1 MRAKSIFAVPAGL
14 SDVDRQQRR
23 HALVRL
29 SLAWLAMMQVMM
41 FAWPGYLRHDGIPTD
56 ALETLDWAIVLMN
69 WASFALTVPVVLYSA
84 WPIWR
89 HAGDNLRHGRAGM
102 DVPVALGIVAAFIPS
117 VHATYTGHGEVYF
130 DSVTM
135 FVAFLLTARYLELCA
150 RQSYGGSAG
159 GLRHSRVEAR
169 RLSLGA
175 SADRLASRFVMIQV
189 LLALAA
195 AAAWAYIDPAH
206 SIPVM
211 VALLVMSCPCAMS
224 MAVPTAMARRTPRWR
239 RIRPCPTHLAG
250 AAGRGGPQG
259 APELAWLACMAS
271 ADDAAGAGRL
281 GHALAGG
288 HHHAAVLA
296 GGGLELLAAVA
307 PRLVRRISRRRAGIR
322 MTILYL
328 LLPLSLFV
336 LAIGVSLWWAV
347 FNGQY
352 DDTDSAGTAILRD
365 DDSGPG
371 SRGQAAA
378 ARCPRR
384 GLRSAAA
391 DMSDPV
397 GSRCF

>member
-14 SDVDRQQRR
+14 SDADRQQRR

-211 VALLVMSCPCAMS
+211 VALLVMSCPARCRW
-224 MAVPTAMARRTPRWR
+224 PCPRPWPRRTPRWR
-239 RIRPCPTHLAG
+239 RIRPCPT
-250 AAGRGGPQG
+250 RP
-259 APELAWLACMAS
+259 C
-271 ADDAAGAGRL
+271 
-281 GHALAGG
+281 
-288 HHHAAVLA
+288 
-296 GGGLELLAAVA
+296 
-307 PRLVRRISRRRAGIR
+307 RRCWTRRAARRARLARLYGI
-322 MTILYL
+322 
-328 LLPLSLFV
+328 
-336 LAIGVSLWWAV
+336 
-347 FNGQY
+347 
-352 DDTDSAGTAILRD
+352 
-365 DDSGPG
+365 
-371 SRGQAAA
+371 
-378 ARCPRR
+378 C
-384 GLRSAAA
+384 
-391 DMSDPV
+391 
-397 GSRCF
+397 

>member
-189 LLALAA
+189 LRR
-195 AAAWAYIDPAH
+195 WPPPRPGPI
-206 SIPVM
+206 SIR
-211 VALLVMSCPCAMS
+211 
-224 MAVPTAMARRTPRWR
+224 PTAFR
-239 RIRPCPTHLAG
+239 
-250 AAGRGGPQG
+250 
-259 APELAWLACMAS
+259 
-271 ADDAAGAGRL
+271 
-281 GHALAGG
+281 
-288 HHHAAVLA
+288 
-296 GGGLELLAAVA
+296 
-307 PRLVRRISRRRAGIR
+307 
-322 MTILYL
+322 
-328 LLPLSLFV
+328 
-336 LAIGVSLWWAV
+336 
-347 FNGQY
+347 
-352 DDTDSAGTAILRD
+352 
-365 DDSGPG
+365 
-371 SRGQAAA
+371 
-378 ARCPRR
+378 
-384 GLRSAAA
+384 
-391 DMSDPV
+391 
-397 GSRCF
+397 

>member
-1 MRAKSIFAVPAGL
+1 M
-14 SDVDRQQRR
+14 
-23 HALVRL
+23 RL

-195 AAAWAYIDPAH
+195 AAAWAYRSGPQH
-206 SIPVM
+206 SGDGGAAGHELSLRDVDGRARPW
-211 VALLVMSCPCAMS
+211 P
-224 MAVPTAMARRTPRWR
+224 RRTPRWR
-239 RIRPCPTHLAG
+239 RIRPCPTRPCRRCWTRRAARRARTACSLVWHLLMTPLALVGWVTPWLAAITMLLSSLAVAWNSWRLSRRDWSG
-250 AAGRGGPQG
+250 ALAAG
-259 APELAWLACMAS
+259 APES
-271 ADDAAGAGRL
+271 A
-281 GHALAGG
+281 
-288 HHHAAVLA
+288 
-296 GGGLELLAAVA
+296 
-307 PRLVRRISRRRAGIR
+307 
-322 MTILYL
+322 
-328 LLPLSLFV
+328 
-336 LAIGVSLWWAV
+336 
-347 FNGQY
+347 
-352 DDTDSAGTAILRD
+352 
-365 DDSGPG
+365 
-371 SRGQAAA
+371 
-378 ARCPRR
+378 
-384 GLRSAAA
+384 
-391 DMSDPV
+391 
-397 GSRCF
+397 